1 LKTSRYNKM
10 KSIRSKILLSY
21 LIVLL
26 VGVAVTLLS
35 VSFTA
40 RVAYDRQMMH
50 EGMRMG
56 QGMGA
61 SQSERPPM
69 QFANFRNAVFEAL
82 GTAALVAA
90 LVAVIVA
97 LFLSKRIVAPLR
109 ALTRATQ
116 RIAAGHYDERV
127 SVSGQDELAQ
137 LAGSFN
143 QMAEQIEQTETM
155 RRRLLGDVAHELR
168 TPLTTI
174 KGSMEGLIDGV
185 LQPDSETFTQILQES
200 ERLNRLV
207 NDLQEL
213 SRVEAGAYTLDKQTI
228 DVASLVATAV
238 KRLARPFE
246 AKQVALTPRLAPDL
260 PPLHADEDRILQV
273 LTNLLNNALQY
284 TPAGGT
290 VTISAQKNAEFVQ
303 FSVSDTGIGLS
314 QPDLNLVFTRFYRA
328 DKSRSRQSGGGSGIG
343 LTIAKHLVEAHGG
356 QIWAESP
363 GVGQGSTFYFTI
375 PLSH

>member
-1 LKTSRYNKM
+1 M
-10 KSIRSKILLSY
+10 KSIRLKLLLSY
-21 LIVLL
+21 LIILL

-40 RVAYDRQMMH
+40 RVAYDRQMMR

-56 QGMGA
+56 QGMA
-61 SQSERPPM
+61 PPQPERALM
-69 QFANFRNAVFEAL
+69 QFANFRNAVFESL

-90 LVAVIVA
+90 LVAVIVG
-97 LFLSKRIVAPLR
+97 LFLSERIVAPLR
-109 ALTRATQ
+109 AMTHATD

-127 SVSGQDELAQ
+127 SVDGEDELAQ

-143 QMAEQIEQTETM
+143 QMTEQLEQTEAM
-155 RRRLLGDVAHELR
+155 RRRLIGDVAHELR

-174 KGSMEGLIDGV
+174 KGSMEGLLDGV
-185 LQPDSETFTQILQES
+185 LQPNSETFSEILQES

-207 NDLQEL
+207 SDLQEL
-213 SRVEAGAYTLDKQTI
+213 SRVEAGAYTLDKQTV
-228 DVASLVATAV
+228 DVSSLVATAI

-246 AKQVALTPRLAPDL
+246 EKQVALTPSLPADL

-273 LTNLLNNALQY
+273 LANLLNNALQH
-284 TPAGGT
+284 TPTGGSVT
-290 VTISAQKNAEFVQ
+290 VSAQKNAEFVQ
-303 FSVSDTGIGLS
+303 FSVSDSGSGLS
-314 QPDLNLVFTRFYRA
+314 AADLELIFTRFYRV

-356 QIWAESP
+356 KIWVESP
-363 GVGQGSTFYFTI
+363 GIGLGCTFFFTL